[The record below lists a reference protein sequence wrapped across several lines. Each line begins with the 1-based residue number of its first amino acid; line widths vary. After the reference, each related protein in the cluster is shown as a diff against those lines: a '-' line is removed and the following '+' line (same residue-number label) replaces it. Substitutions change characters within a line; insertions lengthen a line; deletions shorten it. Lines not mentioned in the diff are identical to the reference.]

1 MKDKSGKV
9 IYTFDDGSLKSLHSS
24 EKLQSRFQI
33 VFFDSLTA
41 GIRNI
46 DGYYLSSI
54 SMDWQSK
61 IAGDD
66 ETFQLERSDDGYVSF
81 RSFDA
86 RYLTVSGD
94 GLLIFE
100 AADSPGDTQLFRITK
115 DCSKKGKN
123 YICRY

>member
-9 IYTFDDGSLKSLHSS
+9 IYTFDDGSLKSLQSS

-41 GIRNI
+41 GIKNI
-46 DGYYLSSI
+46 EGYYLSSTT
-54 SMDWQSK
+54 MGWQSRT
-61 IAGDD
+61 AGNE
-66 ETFQLERSDDGYVSF
+66 ETLHLEHSDDGFVSF

-100 AADSPGDTQLFRITK
+100 AADSPKNTQLFVITK
-115 DCSKKGKN
+115 HCNNGEYNS
-123 YICRY
+123 

>member
-9 IYTFDDGSLKSLHSS
+9 IYTFDDGSLKSLQSS

-41 GIRNI
+41 GIKNI
-46 DGYYLSSI
+46 EGYYLSSTT
-54 SMDWQSK
+54 MGWQSRT
-61 IAGDD
+61 AGNE
-66 ETFQLERSDDGYVSF
+66 ETLNLEHSDDGFVSF

-100 AADSPGDTQLFRITK
+100 AADSPKNTQLFVITK
-115 DCSKKGKN
+115 HCNNGEYNS
-123 YICRY
+123 

>member
-41 GIRNI
+41 GIKNI
-46 DGYYLSSI
+46 EGYYLSSTT
-54 SMDWQSK
+54 MGWQSRT
-61 IAGDD
+61 AGNE
-66 ETFQLERSDDGYVSF
+66 ETLNLEHSDDGFVSF

-100 AADSPGDTQLFRITK
+100 AADSPKNTQLFVITK
-115 DCSKKGKN
+115 HCNNGEYNS
-123 YICRY
+123 

>member
-1 MKDKSGKV
+1 MEDKSGKV
-9 IYTFDDGSLKSLHSS
+9 IYTFDDGSLKSLQTS

-46 DGYYLSSI
+46 DGYYLSST
-54 SMDWQSK
+54 SMDWQSRT
-61 IAGDD
+61 AGNE
-66 ETFQLERSDDGYVSF
+66 ETFHLEHSDDGFVSF

-94 GLLIFE
+94 NGLLNFE

-115 DCSKKGKN
+115 DCRKGE
-123 YICRY
+123 

>member
-9 IYTFDDGSLKSLHSS
+9 IYTFDDGSLKSLQTS

-46 DGYYLSSI
+46 DGYYLSST
-54 SMDWQSK
+54 SMGWQSRT
-61 IAGDD
+61 AGDE
-66 ETFQLERSDDGYVSF
+66 ETFHLEHSDDGFVSF

-94 GLLIFE
+94 GLLNFE

-115 DCSKKGKN
+115 DCRKGEN
-123 YICRY
+123 M

>member
-41 GIRNI
+41 GIKNI
-46 DGYYLSSI
+46 EGYYLSSTT
-54 SMDWQSK
+54 MGWQSRT
-61 IAGDD
+61 AGNE
-66 ETFQLERSDDGYVSF
+66 ETLNLEHSDDGFVSF

-100 AADSPGDTQLFRITK
+100 AADSPEDTQLFVITK
-115 DCSKKGKN
+115 HCNNGE
-123 YICRY
+123 

>member
-41 GIRNI
+41 GIKNI
-46 DGYYLSSI
+46 EGYYLSSTT
-54 SMDWQSK
+54 MGWQSR
-61 IAGDD
+61 IAGNE
-66 ETFQLERSDDGYVSF
+66 ETLHLEHSDDGFVSF

-100 AADSPGDTQLFRITK
+100 AADSPKNTQLFVITK
-115 DCSKKGKN
+115 HCNNGE
-123 YICRY
+123 

>member
-9 IYTFDDGSLKSLHSS
+9 IYTFDDGSLKSLQTS

-46 DGYYLSSI
+46 DGYYLSST
-54 SMDWQSK
+54 SMGWQSRT
-61 IAGDD
+61 AGDE
-66 ETFQLERSDDGYVSF
+66 ETLHLEHSDDGFVSF

-86 RYLTVSGD
+86 RYLTVSSDD

-100 AADSPGDTQLFRITK
+100 AADSPGDTQMFRITK
-115 DCSKKGKN
+115 DCRKGMSR
-123 YICRY
+123 CR

>member
-9 IYTFDDGSLKSLHSS
+9 IYTFDDGSLKSLQTS

-46 DGYYLSSI
+46 DGYYLSST
-54 SMDWQSK
+54 SMDWQSRT
-61 IAGDD
+61 AGDE
-66 ETFQLERSDDGYVSF
+66 ETLHLEHSDDGFVSF

-94 GLLIFE
+94 GLLNFE
-100 AADSPGDTQLFRITK
+100 AADSPEDTQLFLITK
-115 DCSKKGKN
+115 HCNNGE
-123 YICRY
+123 